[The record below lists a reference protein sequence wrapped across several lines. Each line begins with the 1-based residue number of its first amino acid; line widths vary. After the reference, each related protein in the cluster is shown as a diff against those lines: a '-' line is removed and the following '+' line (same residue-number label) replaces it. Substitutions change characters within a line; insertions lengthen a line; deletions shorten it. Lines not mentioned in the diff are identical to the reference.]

1 MEISPLSTNTAM
13 AGIVR
18 QLESN
23 ATMQTAIL
31 KQMAESQQQMAE
43 MLQQL
48 GLGLSVDL
56 HG

>member
-1 MEISPLSTNTAM
+1 MELSPISTNTAM

-18 QLESN
+18 QLETN

-31 KQMAESQQQMAE
+31 KQMAEIQQQMAE

>member
-1 MEISPLSTNTAM
+1 MDLSPISTNTAM
-13 AGIVR
+13 AGIAR
-18 QLESN
+18 QLETN

-31 KQMAESQQQMAE
+31 KQMAESQEQMAE
-43 MLQQL
+43 MLHEL

>member
-1 MEISPLSTNTAM
+1 MDLSPLSTNTAM

-18 QLESN
+18 QLETNS
-23 ATMQTAIL
+23 TMQTAIL